1 MLCRNAHHGG
11 VDYGQGF
18 GGFEIYK
25 TMSLGCRAVLVI
37 FTLGFTPKAVC
48 AQTALPAQRT
58 AVNIDLSALDQV
70 AQGRAKAKPR
80 RILRP
85 APVSIDLTVLDGTG
99 GPQISP
105 APPQPIAALPAN
117 QPALVPPPVP
127 IEPKTAERI
136 AAAPMTRPVQNLAQG
151 APNLGLSRLWGM
163 IGIQFDGSGDRISPN
178 GTSSDPIFAVDS
190 VFKYGLTDSRSVYL
204 FSESRVWIEPSNSI
218 STKNGLSPRELD
230 LDIGAAWNLW
240 RDIELRA
247 SAYAFSNIDR
257 GVSTTKPFGFKDG
270 VKVEAR
276 YLFPSYRSF
285 DTGRSNFIGLGYL
298 PTKELVGGN
307 GVGFKP
313 GLFTHIH
320 LTQDIPYFSFPA
332 YVYADLQAQAA
343 APANPRLFSGDFGLA
358 IRPFGAGRH
367 VELRLGYGR
376 NDDVK
381 TATSTNLAYGGL
393 RYVFGAAPDGRDIA
407 DDTLMPDVWGSFDL
421 PFYAAG
427 RHIAPNGAF
436 FDPLFSLS
444 AKFNL
449 GLLPDQKLYLF
460 WTDDFWAQR
469 AAPGITNASQ
479 GKFDFSKRE
488 FDNDVGFA
496 ANFDRLM
503 EARISIYA
511 LDNLNRGTTL
521 DKASGEA
528 WGARVEARHYF
539 GSSNAYDPE
548 RRTFFSVGYTPV
560 GDVISPNGDEF
571 NAGLFARGQT
581 TVDIPLGSR
590 PLYGFGKVTAT
601 AQKTVTPRLLDI
613 DLGLAWRPFQE
624 HERIEFRTGYQRTHD
639 LKGPVDQ
646 DLIYGAVRALY

>member
-1 MLCRNAHHGG
+1 MTAMIAGTA
-11 VDYGQGF
+11 F

-25 TMSLGCRAVLVI
+25 TMSAAGRAALVI
-37 FTLGFTPKAVC
+37 FTLGIVP
-48 AQTALPAQRT
+48 T
-58 AVNIDLSALDQV
+58 AVSAQSALAAQHSPVTIDLSALDQV
-70 AQGRAKAKPR
+70 GHSPAMPKIGSR
-80 RILRP
+80 LRP
-85 APVSIDLTVLDGTG
+85 SPVSVDLSVLEITDN
-99 GPQISP
+99 P
-105 APPQPIAALPAN
+105 PIAAPPVIQPTPIIPSTPVESKWPVSSRPDIYATSAPAVGQRQN
-117 QPALVPPPVP
+117 QP
-127 IEPKTAERI
+127 
-136 AAAPMTRPVQNLAQG
+136 QG
-151 APNLGLSRLWGM
+151 LPSLGLSRLWGM
-163 IGIQFDGSGDRISPN
+163 VGVQFDGSGDRISPN

-190 VFKYGLTDSRSVYL
+190 VFKYGLTDSRSAYL
-204 FSESRVWIEPSNSI
+204 FSESRIWIELSNSI

-230 LDIGAAWNLW
+230 LDIGGAWNVW

-257 GVSTTKPFGFKDG
+257 GISTTKPFGFKDG

-276 YLFPSYRSF
+276 YLFPSYRTF

-298 PTKELVGGN
+298 PTKELVGGD

-320 LTQDIPYFSFPA
+320 VTQEIPFFSFPA
-332 YVYADLQAQAA
+332 YAYADLQAQAA
-343 APANPRLFSGDFGLA
+343 APATPRLFSGDFGLA
-358 IRPFGAGRH
+358 IRPFCPGRH

-393 RYVFGAAPDGRDIA
+393 RYVFGAAPDGRDVP
-407 DDTLMPDVWGSFDL
+407 DDSFMPDVWGSFDL
-421 PFYAAG
+421 PLYAAG

-460 WTDDFWAQR
+460 WTGDFWAQR

-488 FDNDVGFA
+488 FDNDFGFA
-496 ANFDRLM
+496 ANFDRLI
-503 EARISIYA
+503 EARVSIYA

-528 WGARVEARHYF
+528 WGAQLEARHYF
-539 GSSNAYDPE
+539 STSNAYDPE
-548 RRTFFSVGYTPV
+548 RRTFLSIGYTPV
-560 GDVISPNGDEF
+560 GDMISPNGDEF
-571 NAGLFARGQT
+571 NAGLFARGQAT
-581 TVDIPLGSR
+581 IDIPLGSR
-590 PLYGFGKVTAT
+590 PLYGFGMVTAT

-613 DLGLAWRPFQE
+613 DLGIAWRPFQE
-624 HERIEFRTGYQRTHD
+624 HQRIEFRTAYQRTHD
-639 LKGPVDQ
+639 LKGPIDQ